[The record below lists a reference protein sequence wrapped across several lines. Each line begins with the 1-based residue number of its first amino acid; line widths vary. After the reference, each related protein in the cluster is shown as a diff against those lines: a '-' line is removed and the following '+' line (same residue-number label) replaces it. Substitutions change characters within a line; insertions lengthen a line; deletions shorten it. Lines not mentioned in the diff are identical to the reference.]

1 MDNRDMMR
9 RYGIVA
15 LVVVILLVVFGIGN
29 HHAYFMARVDQQE
42 VGVRFRGGRIVEVV
56 GPGVYSDVALY
67 AEIKKVSSAAVSF
80 SVEDP
85 EVITSDRQR
94 IGLKVS
100 GDVFRPGVG
109 DTEQLRQLWPL
120 YQVLYLSDDALRTRV
135 NDLALQSIKVC
146 VGDRTFNDN
155 VIGTARDEV
164 RICIDEA
171 IDELVSG
178 IGLSVKNVTVPNVI
192 LSPEVQASL
201 DAITKSRLDTEL
213 AQQDA
218 IKARQEAA
226 ADQAR
231 EEGEVRVQ
239 LARQQEEVRQKTT
252 LSELERT
259 QLVAQRSVIEQQKA
273 NDLLSAEKDLEIN
286 QVRAEA
292 ALPAARASLAD
303 DLILAEL
310 YAANP
315 DYAYLQGLI
324 TNASALSATDK
335 IIFTQEGTSP
345 TIVVPGPGIVPTV
358 NVAGAGEAAAPE
370 VATPEVATPEV
381 VEPAA
386 P

>member
-1 MDNRDMMR
+1 MDNRDMR

-15 LVVVILLVVFGIGN
+15 LVVVVFLVIFGIGSQ
-29 HHAYFMARVDQQE
+29 HAYFMARVDQQE

-56 GPGVYSDVALY
+56 GPGVYNDVALY

-120 YQVLYLSDDALRTRV
+120 YQVLYLSDDALRARV
-135 NDLALQSIKVC
+135 TDLALQSMKVC

-164 RICIDEA
+164 RICIYEA

-178 IGLSVKNVTVPNVI
+178 IGLTVKNVTVPNI
-192 LSPEVQASL
+192 MLSVDVQASL

-218 IKARQEAA
+218 IKARQQAA

-239 LARQQEEVRQKTT
+239 LARQQEEVRQRTT
-252 LSELERT
+252 LSELQRA
-259 QLVAQRSVIEQQKA
+259 QLEAESAVITQQKA
-273 NDLLSAEKDLEIN
+273 NDLLSAQKDLVIN
-286 QVRAEA
+286 EVQAEA
-292 ALPAARASLAD
+292 SLSAARASLAEE
-303 DLILAEL
+303 LILAEL
-310 YAANP
+310 YAESP
-315 DYAYLQGLI
+315 DYAYLQALI

-358 NVAGAGEAAAPE
+358 NVAGAAEP
-370 VATPEVATPEV
+370 VAPEVATPEV